1 MTASLPGGIALAAA
15 VLFVAGCQSQPVK
28 PADPGRAA
36 YEANCL
42 ACHQADGKGVRGF
55 QPPLVGSTWVKGDPQ
70 VLAAW
75 VLTGGF
81 DSAARKQSVNSNVM
95 PGFPQL
101 DDATIASLLTYVRA
115 TFGDNAGPVTPA
127 EVAAARAQVKAP

>member
-1 MTASLPGGIALAAA
+1 VRAALPGGIALAAA
-15 VLFVAGCQSQPVK
+15 TLFAAGCHSVPAK

-55 QPPLVGSTWVKGDPQ
+55 QPPLVGSSWVKGDPQ

-81 DSAARKQSVNSNVM
+81 NSAARKQSVNENVM

-101 DDATIASLLTYVRA
+101 DDETIASLLTYVRA
-115 TFGDNAGPVTPA
+115 TFGDGAGPVTAA
-127 EVAAARAQVKAP
+127 EVAAARAQVKTP